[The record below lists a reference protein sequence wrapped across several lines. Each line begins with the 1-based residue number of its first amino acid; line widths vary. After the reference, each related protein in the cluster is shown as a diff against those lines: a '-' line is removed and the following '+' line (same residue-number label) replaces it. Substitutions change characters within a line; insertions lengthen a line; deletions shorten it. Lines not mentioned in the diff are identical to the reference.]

1 MKLLVC
7 LFVLCLFA
15 RGAFAA
21 GAEDF
26 VPLCDAVPGAVQ
38 EPRYAS
44 SYNFMGVRV
53 DGYDIPSLSLCR
65 QAAEALAKAE
75 ARFEARGL
83 RLKIWDA
90 YRPARGVEQFYRW
103 SLTPD
108 DRMKPFFYPKLAKT
122 SLHTGGYIALRSG
135 HSRGSAVDC
144 TLLDMKTGQELD
156 MGGPF
161 DLFDER
167 SHYAAKGLTKVQ
179 ERNRATL
186 RSVMMECGFK
196 GIRTEWW
203 HFVLRDEPFPDTYF
217 DFPLSEAGTGA
228 KTRVLMSNE

>member
-53 DGYDIPSLSLCR
+53 DGYDIPSLSLCH

-90 YRPARGVEQFYRW
+90 YRPVAVQQALHDSAPAELSPYVPAPGPWSMHARGITLDVTLCY
-103 SLTPD
+103 PD
-108 DRMKPFFYPKLAKT
+108 GT
-122 SLHTGGYIALRSG
+122 N
-135 HSRGSAVDC
+135 
-144 TLLDMKTGQELD
+144 LDMPTD
-156 MGGPF
+156 F
-161 DLFDER
+161 DDFSTRANSD
-167 SHYAAKGLTKVQ
+167 YADV
-179 ERNRATL
+179 
-186 RSVMMECGFK
+186 
-196 GIRTEWW
+196 TEAQA
-203 HFVLRDEPFPDTYF
+203 EPTAETAEP
-217 DFPLSEAGTGA
+217 PAPSEAAPQTEPPQEE
-228 KTRVLMSNE
+228 KKEE